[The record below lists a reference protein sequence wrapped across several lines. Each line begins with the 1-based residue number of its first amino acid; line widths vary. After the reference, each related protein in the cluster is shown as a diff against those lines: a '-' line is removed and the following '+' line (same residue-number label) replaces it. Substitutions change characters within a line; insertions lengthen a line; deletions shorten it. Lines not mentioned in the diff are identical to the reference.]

1 MKIESSMPAEQ
12 KRGWKLIRTDNYT
25 DVPGEIITAD
35 EASGE
40 CCLQVGDATKTL
52 SFGPR
57 GIRIVGRR
65 FGLR

>member
-1 MKIESSMPAEQ
+1 MKLESGHTPEDKAH
-12 KRGWKLIRTDNYT
+12 WKIVRTDSYA
-25 DVPGEIITAD
+25 DVPGDIIMAD

-40 CCLQVGDATKTL
+40 YCVQVGGETKTG

-65 FGLR
+65 R

>member
-1 MKIESSMPAEQ
+1 MKLESWHLTEA
-12 KRGWKLIRTDNYT
+12 KARWKLVRTDSYA
-25 DVPGEIITAD
+25 DVPGEIIAAD

-40 CCLQVGDATKTL
+40 CCIQVGGQTKTL

-65 FGLR
+65 R